1 MGTDTGEK
9 YDPLEWQRG
18 SWGWYI
24 PVTPNNGSAHFHFWF
39 KHKTKFSNLLHSH
52 HTGQVKR
59 PSGKTDIPNITEN
72 KDGTI
77 TVKYAPSETGLH
89 ELSIKYDDQHV
100 PGKLFWYSY
109 LDSIPHLTM
118 MGVIAKREMVFSK

>member
-9 YDPLEWQRG
+9 SGSLERQRSLKKEVLG
-18 SWGWYI
+18 RHI
-24 PVTPNNGSAHFHFWF
+24 PVTPNNGSAHFHLWF
-39 KHKTKFSNLLHSH
+39 KHITKFSNLLHFH

-100 PGKLFWYSY
+100 PGNLF
-109 LDSIPHLTM
+109 
-118 MGVIAKREMVFSK
+118 